1 MNTCECVCG
10 TGRKHRPRFL
20 LRTFSVEEVE
30 RLGLNRETPD
40 LCLASYA
47 VGRFIAQ
54 LSRRA
59 KLGYLHLYC
68 NDVGFN
74 SASNLIR
81 KASGQ
86 RDEKGQ
92 VIYNVEIELLAFYPV
107 RLTADF
113 RSAMPSIRRENPVM
127 NRFAPTRLLMAH
139 PESDGQ

>member
-1 MNTCECVCG
+1 MAMNTCECVCG

-74 SASNLIR
+74 SPSNLIR
-81 KASGQ
+81 KASGPGLK
-86 RDEKGQ
+86 KG
-92 VIYNVEIELLAFYPV
+92 
-107 RLTADF
+107 R
-113 RSAMPSIRRENPVM
+113 
-127 NRFAPTRLLMAH
+127 
-139 PESDGQ
+139 